1 MFPES
6 LAVWYSPV
14 ALSCCLTYS
23 KLSAQAIRLRAGLA
37 VLGFRLSQRSLPVI
51 AGTFLSIAAFASA
64 GAQILS
70 FGPGGGGGSGTWD
83 NTTVNWFDGATA
95 VPWASGEIAQFGGT
109 AGTVTVSGTVSA
121 GGLIF
126 STSGYTITAGTL
138 ALSGTSATITANAGV
153 SATINSPLSG
163 PAALVKTGGGTLTI
177 GNVVSTYTGGTT
189 VSQGTLV
196 FGGNQALGGGTVI
209 LGDANTGTSDVSLLA
224 SFPNFF
230 IGNIPSNIVVNSS
243 GSGTVSIGTT
253 SFNVGSNGTIFGG
266 TIALNGDVA
275 FVGGNADRTSFS
287 GPITGTGNITISG
300 GSRVTIS
307 SNANDFV
314 GNITINPGNHLQ
326 VDTALVLPSTTT
338 LNMLGN
344 ARFRFANTGHQ
355 TIDALNGSSSA
366 FIDRV
371 NGGQT
376 TLAVGAAGGSGLYE
390 GVIGNGITFTKVGA
404 GTQIMSGLNAY
415 NGPTTISG
423 GVLSTP
429 NLANGGAQSG
439 IGLSSNA
446 ASNLI
451 LNGGV
456 LQYTGAGAST
466 DRQFTLT
473 TNGGGIAASGS
484 GALSFTSTAAV
495 ALSGAGPRALTLSG
509 DNTSA
514 NTLAPV
520 LGDSG
525 GSSSLTKTGVG
536 MWVLTG
542 VHSYTGAT
550 LISAGTLALSGA
562 GSVAT
567 SARVIADGTLDV
579 SDVTGPSSSIRSL
592 AGSGSVSVGARTL
605 VITAA
610 SDTFAGGISGSGGL
624 TLTAGTQTLSGDN
637 SYSGGTTIAA
647 GTLRLGD
654 GGMSGMIVGTVVN
667 NGVLAFNRAD
677 AIVFGSLVTGA
688 GGLAQIG
695 IGKTTINLDLSGLT
709 GLSQV
714 LDGTLEINGMLGG
727 TLEVLGGRLQGT
739 GQVGPTTHAAGGTI
753 APGNSIGTLTI
764 NGAYVGAG
772 GTLEIEA
779 VLGGD
784 ASPSDRLVVT
794 GNTSG
799 ATNVRVTNL
808 GGTGAQ
814 TVDGIKIVDVG
825 GVSNG
830 TFALV
835 GDYVFEGEQ
844 AVVAG
849 AYAYRLYKDGV
860 STPGDGDWYLRS
872 TLTASQPGV
881 PLFQPGVPLYEAYA
895 GSLQTFNGLGTLQQR
910 VGNRAWHSSANG
922 NRGGNGA
929 HLSGVWARIDVAR
942 ADFEPKI
949 STSASRYDATT
960 WRLQAGFDALLYESE
975 AGRLIGGAAVH
986 YGRIATSVTSAFGS
1000 GSIDTSG
1007 IGLTAALTWYDASGF
1022 YLDGQAQGTR
1032 YQSDLHSATARRSLV
1047 DDNGGRGYALG
1058 IEAGQR
1064 IALDDALTL
1073 TPQAQ
1078 LTYSSVQ
1085 FDRFTDSFAAD
1096 VSLDRSR
1103 SLVGRLGL
1111 AVDHRREWRDAQG
1124 RAARAHLYAIAN
1136 LYHDF
1141 ADGSQVDVAG
1151 TSFRS
1156 RNDSWRGGIG
1166 LGWSASWADDRYSFF
1181 GEAQVNTSLESFGR
1195 SNILSGTTGFRM
1207 RW

>member
-1 MFPES
+1 MS
-6 LAVWYSPV
+6 
-14 ALSCCLTYS
+14 T
-23 KLSAQAIRLRAGLA
+23 QAIRLRAGLA

-64 GAQILS
+64 GAQTLS
-70 FGPGGGGGSGTWD
+70 FGPTGAGGTGAWD
-83 NTTVNWFDGATA
+83 NTTVNWFDGAMA
-95 VPWASGEIAQFGGT
+95 VPWASGGTAVFGGT
-109 AGTVTVSGTVSA
+109 AGTVTVNGTVSA
-121 GGLIF
+121 GGLVF
-126 STSGYTITAGTL
+126 NTSGYTITGGAL
-138 ALSGTSATITANAGV
+138 ALSGTTASITTNTGV
-153 SATINSPLSG
+153 SATISSPLSG
-163 PAALVKTGGGTLTI
+163 SAALVKTGGGTLTI

-196 FGGNQALGGGTVI
+196 FGGNQALGSGTVI
-209 LGDANTGTSDVSLLA
+209 LGDANTGASSVSLLA
-224 SFPNFF
+224 NFPNFF
-230 IGNIPSNIVVNSS
+230 IGNIPNNIVVNSS
-243 GSGTVSIGTT
+243 GAGTVSIGTT
-253 SFNVGSNGTIFGG
+253 VFNPGSNGTIFGG
-266 TIALNGDVA
+266 TITLNGDVT
-275 FVGGNADRTSFS
+275 FVGGSADRTSFN

-300 GSRVTIS
+300 GRRITIDS
-307 SNANDFV
+307 SANDFV
-314 GNITINPGNHLQ
+314 GSVTINPGNLLQ
-326 VDTALVLPSTTT
+326 VNAVSVLPGTTT

-371 NGGQT
+371 TGGQT
-376 TLAVGAAGGSGLYE
+376 ILTVGAAGGSGVYE
-390 GVIGNGITFTKVGA
+390 GVIGSGISFTKVGA
-404 GTQIMSGLNAY
+404 GTQVMSGLNAY

-446 ASNLI
+446 ASNLV

-456 LQYTGAGAST
+456 LQYTGIGAST
-466 DRQFTLT
+466 DRQLTLT
-473 TNGGGIAASGS
+473 TNGGGLAASGS
-484 GALSFTSTAAV
+484 GALSFTSAASI
-495 ALSGAGPRALTLSG
+495 ALSGAGARTLLLTG

-514 NTLAPV
+514 NTLSPV

-525 GSSSLTKTGVG
+525 GSSSLTKTGG
-536 MWVLTG
+536 GTWVLTG
-542 VHSYTGAT
+542 VHSYTGST
-550 LISAGTLALSGA
+550 QISAGTLALSGSGA
-562 GSVAT
+562 VAT
-567 SARVIADGTLDV
+567 STRVIADATFDI
-579 SDVTGPSSSIRSL
+579 SAVTDPSSSIRSL
-592 AGSGSVSVGARTL
+592 AGNGSVSVGTRTL

-610 SDTFAGGISGSGGL
+610 NDTFAGGISGSGGL
-624 TLTAGTQTLSGDN
+624 TLAAGTQTLSGDN
-637 SYSGGTTIAA
+637 TYSGGTTISG

-654 GGMSGMIVGTVVN
+654 GGTSGMIVGDVVN
-667 NGVLAFNRAD
+667 DGVLAFNRAD
-677 AIVFGSLVTGA
+677 ALVFGGLVTGT
-688 GGLAQIG
+688 GGLSQIG
-695 IGKTTINLDLSGLT
+695 TGRTTINLDLSGLT

-714 LDGTLEINGMLGG
+714 LAGTLEVNGTLGG
-727 TLEVLGGRLQGT
+727 TMEVLGGRLQGT
-739 GQVGPTTHAAGGTI
+739 GQVGPTTNFAAGTI

-764 NGAYVGAG
+764 NGDYVGAG

-799 ATNVRVTNL
+799 TTNIRVINL
-808 GGTGAQ
+808 GGPGAL
-814 TVDGIKIVDVG
+814 TVDGIKVVDVG

-835 GDYVFEGEQ
+835 GDYVFEGEP

-872 TLTASQPGV
+872 ALTASQPSA

-895 GSLQTFNGLGTLQQR
+895 GSLQVFNGLRTLQQR
-910 VGNRAWHSSANG
+910 IGNRSWASSSNG
-922 NRGGNGA
+922 NGGGNGA

-942 ADFEPKI
+942 GDFEPKI

-1022 YLDGQAQGTR
+1022 YLDGQAQVTR
-1032 YQSDLHSATARRSLV
+1032 YQSDLHSATARRILV
-1047 DDNGGRGYALG
+1047 NDNGGRGYALG

-1111 AVDHRREWRDAQG
+1111 AVDHRREWRDAQD